1 MGGPVPNVGDEAV
14 ARRTAMD
21 DEMVRI
27 GGNPVAITGDEFQ
40 RFMGSPEIQ
49 RAARNDPQLRRAMAT
64 AAEDFAAAGDDAELA
79 AELVSN
85 AFTVRDLEGLRQ
97 LLRAEQ
103 TRAVEGGLGN
113 IGDQYSRMAD
123 DIVDLVTAEVPRYGA
138 ALRRFGEDS
147 RRITGIE
154 EGLAGRTARDAKTVE
169 TRRELTTPE
178 GRAGNVEGL
187 RGRLVDEATASERG
201 AIKTAS
207 KLTETETD
215 EARIFRE
222 MFGRDE
228 AKRLA
233 RIGRVETRAAEN
245 LDRIAR
251 PTSPTER
258 QNLTAIAAGVAETA
272 ALGGSQATLWF
283 KVRQGVKLLKAMGMT
298 ADKARRIA
306 TLTTVP
312 GRSRQTID
320 ALLEEGLTE
329 QQIRQFFNQ
338 YGGDAGVM
346 ANEMTTRKRRK
357 KVADED

>member
-1 MGGPVPNVGDEAV
+1 
-14 ARRTAMD
+14 
-21 DEMVRI
+21 
-27 GGNPVAITGDEFQ
+27 
-40 RFMGSPEIQ
+40 
-49 RAARNDPQLRRAMAT
+49 
-64 AAEDFAAAGDDAELA
+64 
-79 AELVSN
+79 
-85 AFTVRDLEGLRQ
+85 
-97 LLRAEQ
+97 
-103 TRAVEGGLGN
+103 
-113 IGDQYSRMAD
+113 
-123 DIVDLVTAEVPRYGA
+123 
-138 ALRRFGEDS
+138 
-147 RRITGIE
+147 
-154 EGLAGRTARDAKTVE
+154 
-169 TRRELTTPE
+169 
-178 GRAGNVEGL
+178 
-187 RGRLVDEATASERG
+187 
-201 AIKTAS
+201 
-207 KLTETETD
+207 
-215 EARIFRE
+215 